1 MSRFLLVGLGNPG
14 EQYAQTRHNA
24 GWLALDWLIEAWSDP
39 SIPVQWKHE
48 KKIQAEVA
56 RFQYARHEIFAIKP
70 QTFMNLSG
78 ESARAAVEWYLDLD
92 LESAEST
99 LEIPELVLL
108 HDDLDIETGRYK
120 LQLGSGPKVHN
131 GVNSV
136 RNHLGTEKF
145 WYARLGVDSRAGDR
159 RIPGEA
165 YVLQRFSLEEKQ
177 QLKQAISALAE
188 ELSYTVLQ

>member
-1 MSRFLLVGLGNPG
+1 MSRFLLLGLGNPG

-24 GWLALDWLIEAWSDP
+24 GWLALDWLIEKWADP

-56 RFQYARHEIFAIKP
+56 RFQFARHEIFAIKP
-70 QTFMNLSG
+70 QTFMNRSG
-78 ESARAAVEWYLDLD
+78 ETARSAAEWYLNLD
-92 LESAEST
+92 LETESRVDV
-99 LEIPELVLL
+99 PELILL

-120 LQLGSGPKVHN
+120 LQKASGPKVHN

-136 RNHLGTEKF
+136 RDHLKSSSF

-159 RIPGEA
+159 KIPGEA
-165 YVLQRFSLEEKQ
+165 YVLQRFTSEEKQ
-177 QLKQAISALAE
+177 QLKQATMALSE
-188 ELSYTVLQ
+188 ELSYSVFE